1 MTKDITMKIL
11 KCFKLNNKNCKIW
24 NCVTG
29 SRNRLDVLLIALVFC
44 KSAQNVVCVYVWR
57 VWVYMWIWLPH
68 IILLPGIQ
76 MKKWPNFPNIVGDT
90 SYVGLER
97 LNIILQPGTILW
109 ISIMILTYT
118 ISALHADLCN
128 IFLCNLSL
136 WNI

>member
-1 MTKDITMKIL
+1 M
-11 KCFKLNNKNCKIW
+11 C
-24 NCVTG
+24 
-29 SRNRLDVLLIALVFC
+29 
-44 KSAQNVVCVYVWR
+44 VCVKGVGIYVNMTPTHNSFAW
-57 VWVYMWIWLPH
+57 YSDEEMA
-68 IILLPGIQ
+68 
-76 MKKWPNFPNIVGDT
+76 IVGDT